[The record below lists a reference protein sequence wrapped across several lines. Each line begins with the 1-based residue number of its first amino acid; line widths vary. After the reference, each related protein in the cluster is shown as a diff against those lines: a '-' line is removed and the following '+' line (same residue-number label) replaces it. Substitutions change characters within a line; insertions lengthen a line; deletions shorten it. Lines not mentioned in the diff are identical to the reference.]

1 MEDAYQEKPRESR
14 YLQSQ
19 QPSVSEKYFSYV
31 RQFQDE
37 AKLEEGSEFKERRQE
52 IEVIFTELLRTIGEE
67 CLQLSEFLI
76 EERGLTKELCGLL
89 GEILGN
95 LRISFEI
102 PSEYVRCLGRARQM
116 ELNSEGHLII
126 VREDGKVESK
136 LLEDYP
142 PSVIATVLWL
152 VIPNLEKEIRA
163 YLKKISRRVGLLEKI
178 KHELKNIRKAFSPN
192 EEGGFQHGGDGRV
205 QRPLIAGNP

>member
-1 MEDAYQEKPRESR
+1 
-14 YLQSQ
+14 
-19 QPSVSEKYFSYV
+19 
-31 RQFQDE
+31 
-37 AKLEEGSEFKERRQE
+37 
-52 IEVIFTELLRTIGEE
+52 
-67 CLQLSEFLI
+67 
-76 EERGLTKELCGLL
+76 
-89 GEILGN
+89 
-95 LRISFEI
+95 
-102 PSEYVRCLGRARQM
+102 M

-126 VREDGKVESK
+126 AREDGKVESK

-192 EEGGFQHGGDGRV
+192 EKGGFQHGGDGRV